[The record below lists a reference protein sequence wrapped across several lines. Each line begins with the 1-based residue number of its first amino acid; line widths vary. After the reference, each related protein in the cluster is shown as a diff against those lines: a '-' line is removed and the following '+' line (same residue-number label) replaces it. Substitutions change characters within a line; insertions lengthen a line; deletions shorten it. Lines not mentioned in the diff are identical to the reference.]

1 MARSRAWSGWASE
14 TPRNPPA
21 AVSEPKLTEAFFAKA
36 AGWEVMKQARSLL
49 ASGRV
54 LSSNWAPPL
63 LKGVVV
69 SDATSLTA
77 GLVIRHEL
85 DIENL
90 CPCRSSREWGTL
102 CAHSVAVGLHHL
114 KPPAPAPAASVS
126 RATTPATASP
136 GPGQKPSISKKDP
149 IRLRRSDTGRPLE
162 IQVVF
167 PPQLAESI
175 SRDRVVVMFEGVTP
189 SQRAPLNALASLGP
203 FRLSEADARL
213 LDAAELAA
221 GGDSPGMIQ
230 LGGAALVPLLQAMAG
245 HPQLTLGRKTP
256 LTVSREAAP
265 LPLRAHLEA
274 SGEITLSVKDAPKGS
289 ALLNSPEETW
299 ILNGHTLQPL
309 GLSPALRGVLQAAHR
324 VPRSDIPRF
333 LSQDWPKL
341 AGTPGLEADFRP
353 EDFVLEPAPPRF
365 VLQLSGGLA
374 MLTALLQCRYG
385 SRITTVGVTA
395 RDEAAWMPDPAN
407 VRRYT
412 ARDLAAEHNAFMR
425 LRQAGFSGPDAQGH
439 WQLNGQDRVLAYF
452 SRLHPRLEREWEVS
466 LEERLETSTRK
477 NLVRVQPR
485 FQITP
490 SGERWFDLEVSYVAE
505 DGERFS
511 AADIQRLVL
520 GGGQGRARSGKT
532 VLIDT
537 GAVEELQE
545 VLLDCSPEQREGRYR
560 MGAAQAG
567 FLDASLREQ
576 GHAVQAPPAWRDR
589 VAQQTGTVPRDCPP
603 LGALES
609 VLRPYQKQGVAWI
622 RFLRDHGFG
631 GVLADEMGLGKTL
644 QVLAHC
650 ASLNGSADTKP
661 AHPTLIVCPTSLVT
675 NWAAEAARFAPKL
688 RVLVLSGPQRHKLF
702 AQIPSHDLVITS
714 YALLRRDIEQHRA
727 HSFDTAVLD
736 EAQHIKNRSTQNAK
750 AVKAIPAEHRL
761 VLTGTPLENSVLD
774 LWSLFDFLM
783 PGYLGASDD
792 FRERYEVPITQQR
805 DTGAMARL
813 GKRIRPFLLRRLKK
827 DVLQDL
833 PAKLEHVSYCDLTPT
848 QSTVYA
854 QVLAATRKQVDSAVE
869 ANGLAKS
876 RMVILTAL
884 LRLRQICCDLR
895 LLEAD
900 GARAA
905 DESEGAS
912 TAPAGA
918 STPPEDSGKLQLF
931 GELLDQ
937 SLDGGHRLLVFS
949 QFTRMLGL
957 LKEEMKRREV
967 EFCYL
972 DGSIVDRAGEVARF
986 QSPSGPPV
994 FLISLKAGGVGL
1006 NLTQADTVVHFD
1018 PWWNPAVEDQ
1028 ATDRAHRIGQSR
1040 VVSSYKLITRGTVEE
1055 KIVTL
1060 QQRKREIIASTL
1072 TDEEAFTESLSWDE
1086 IRELLD

>member
-1 MARSRAWSGWASE
+1 MSD
-14 TPRNPPA
+14 PQ
-21 AVSEPKLTEAFFAKA
+21 LTEAFFAKA
-36 AGWEVMKQARSLL
+36 AGWEVMKHARALL
-49 ASGRV
+49 ASGKV
-54 LSSNWAPPL
+54 LSSNWTPPL

-69 SDATSLTA
+69 SDANSLRA

-90 CPCRSSREWGTL
+90 CPCRQSREWGTL

-114 KPPAPAPAASVS
+114 KPATVVPAPGSAAPSPRS
-126 RATTPATASP
+126 ATSSSPGGSPRPTASTR
-136 GPGQKPSISKKDP
+136 DP
-149 IRLRRSDTGRPLE
+149 VRLRRSETGRPLE
-162 IQVVF
+162 IHVVF
-167 PPQLAESI
+167 PPNLADAMV
-175 SRDRVVVMFEGVTP
+175 RDRVMVMFEGLTP
-189 SQRAPLNALASLGP
+189 SQRAPLNALVTAGV
-203 FRLSEADARL
+203 FRLSEIDARL

-230 LGGAALVPLLQAMAG
+230 LSGAAIVPVLQAMAG
-245 HPQLTLGRKTP
+245 HPRLTLGRKGS
-256 LTVSREAAP
+256 LEVAREAAP
-265 LPLRAHLEA
+265 LPLRAHLEGT
-274 SGEITLSVKDAPKGS
+274 GEITLSLKIPPRAS
-289 ALLNSPEETW
+289 ALLSGADETW
-299 ILNGHTLQPL
+299 ILTGNTLQPL
-309 GLSPALRGVLQAAHR
+309 GLSPALRGVLQAPQR
-324 VPRSDIPRF
+324 IPRSDVPRF
-333 LSQDWPKL
+333 LSQDWPRL
-341 AGTPGLEADFRP
+341 SGTPGLEADFRP
-353 EDFVLEPAPPRF
+353 EDFVLEPAPPQF
-365 VLQLSGGLA
+365 LLQLSGGLA

-385 SRITTVGVTA
+385 SRIMTVGVTA

-412 ARDLAAEHNAFMR
+412 ARDLAAEHTAFMR
-425 LRQAGFSGPDAQGH
+425 LRQAGFTGPDAQGR

-452 SRLHPRLEREWEVS
+452 SRLHPRFEREWEVS

-485 FQITP
+485 LQITP
-490 SGERWFDLEVSYVAE
+490 SGERWFDLEVSYVAD

-520 GGGQGRARSGKT
+520 GGGQGRSRSGKT

-545 VLLDCSPEQREGRYR
+545 VLLDCSADQHNGRYR

-576 GHAVQAPPAWRDR
+576 GHAVQAPAAWRER
-589 VAQQTGTVPRDCPP
+589 VARQTGEALPTCPP
-603 LGALES
+603 LGALET

-622 RFLRDHGFG
+622 RFLRDNGFG

-650 ASLNGSADTKP
+650 ASLHGSAATKP

-675 NWAAEAARFAPKL
+675 NWAAEAARFAPGL
-688 RVLVLSGPQRHKLF
+688 RVLVISGPQRHKLF
-702 AQIPSHDLVITS
+702 ARIPEHDLVITS
-714 YALLRRDIEQHRA
+714 YALLRRDIEHHRDHA
-727 HSFDTAVLD
+727 FDTAVLD

-783 PGYLGASDD
+783 PGYLGAADD

-805 DTGAMARL
+805 DKDSMARL

-833 PAKLEHVSYCDLTPT
+833 PPKLEHVSYCDLTPA

-854 QVLAATRKQVDSAVE
+854 QVLAATRQQVDSAIE

-876 RMVILTAL
+876 RMVVLTAL

-895 LLEAD
+895 LLETDEARATD
-900 GARAA
+900 GAGAE
-905 DESEGAS
+905 DSEPAPGS
-912 TAPAGA
+912 PAGTSPSA
-918 STPPEDSGKLQLF
+918 DDSGKLQLF

-957 LKEEMKRREV
+957 LKEELKRREV

-972 DGSIVDRAGEVARF
+972 DGSTQDRAGEVARF

-1072 TDEEAFTESLSWDE
+1072 TGEEAFAGSLSWDE
-1086 IRELLD
+1086 IRELLG

>member
-1 MARSRAWSGWASE
+1 MSDLQ
-14 TPRNPPA
+14 
-21 AVSEPKLTEAFFAKA
+21 LTEAFFAKA
-36 AGWEVMKQARSLL
+36 AGWEVMKHARALL
-49 ASGRV
+49 ASGKV
-54 LSSNWAPPL
+54 LSSNWTPPL

-69 SDATSLTA
+69 SDATSLRA

-85 DIENL
+85 DIENV
-90 CPCRSSREWGTL
+90 CPCRQSREWGTL

-114 KPPAPAPAASVS
+114 KPAPVAPPPVPGTASSSSQRPGAPASPVVTGRPMASN
-126 RATTPATASP
+126 
-136 GPGQKPSISKKDP
+136 KDP
-149 IRLRRSDTGRPLE
+149 VRLQRSETGRPLE
-162 IQVVF
+162 VHVVF
-167 PPQLAESI
+167 PPNLADAI
-175 SRDRVVVMFEGVTP
+175 RRDRVMVMFEGLTP
-189 SQRAPLNALASLGP
+189 SQRAPLNALVKAGM

-221 GGDSPGMIQ
+221 GGDTPGMIQ
-230 LGGAALVPLLQAMAG
+230 LSGAALLPVLPAMAG
-245 HPQLTLGRKTP
+245 HPRLTLGRKTA
-256 LTVSREAAP
+256 LTVSGEAAP
-265 LPLRAHLEA
+265 LPLRARLEP
-274 SGEITLSVKDAPKGS
+274 SGEITLALKGS
-289 ALLNSPEETW
+289 PQACTLLAGPDGTWALD
-299 ILNGHTLQPL
+299 GDTLRPL
-309 GLSPALRGVLQAAHR
+309 GLPTAVRGVLQGPQKI
-324 VPRSDIPRF
+324 PRSDVPRF
-333 LSQDWPKL
+333 LSQDWPTL
-341 AGTPGLEADFRP
+341 SRTPGLEADFRP

-365 VLQLSGGLA
+365 LLQLSGGLA

-385 SRITTVGVTA
+385 TRILTVGVTA

-407 VRRYT
+407 PRRYL
-412 ARDLAAEHNAFMR
+412 ARDLAAEHMAFMR
-425 LRQAGFSGPDAQGH
+425 LRQAGFTGPDAQGR
-439 WQLNGQDRVLAYF
+439 WQLNGQERVLAYF

-490 SGERWFDLEVSYVAE
+490 SGERWFDLEVSYVAD

-511 AADIQRLVL
+511 ASDIQRLVL
-520 GGGQGRARSGKT
+520 GGGQGRSRSGKT

-545 VLLDCSPEQREGRYR
+545 VLLDCSPDQREGRYR

-576 GHAVQAPPAWRDR
+576 GHEVQAPPAWRDR
-589 VAQQTGTVPRDCPP
+589 VARQTGEALPACPP
-603 LGALES
+603 LGALET

-622 RFLRDHGFG
+622 RFLRDNGFG

-650 ASLNGSADTKP
+650 ASLHGTAATRP
-661 AHPTLIVCPTSLVT
+661 AHPTLVVCPTSLVT
-675 NWAAEAARFAPKL
+675 NWAAEAARFAPGL
-688 RVLVLSGPQRHKLF
+688 RVLVISGPQRHKLF
-702 AQIPSHDLVITS
+702 ARVPEHDLVVTS
-714 YALLRRDIEQHRA
+714 YALLRRDIGHYRDHA
-727 HSFDTAVLD
+727 FDTAVLD

-750 AVKAIPAEHRL
+750 AVKAIPARHRL

-805 DTGAMARL
+805 DQGSMARL

-833 PAKLEHVSYCDLTPT
+833 PAKLEHVSYCDLTPA

-854 QVLAATRKQVDSAVE
+854 QVLAATRTQVDSAVE

-876 RMVILTAL
+876 RMVLLTAL

-900 GARAA
+900 GARTA
-905 DESEGAS
+905 DGAE
-912 TAPAGA
+912 TGAPETNAGA
-918 STPPEDSGKLQLF
+918 SASPDDSGKLQLF

-949 QFTRMLGL
+949 QFTRMLRL
-957 LKEEMKRREV
+957 LKDELGRRDV

-972 DGSIVDRAGEVARF
+972 DGSTQDRAGEVARF

-1055 KIVTL
+1055 KIVAL

-1072 TDEEAFTESLSWDE
+1072 TGEEAFAESLSWDE
-1086 IRELLD
+1086 IRELLG

>member
-1 MARSRAWSGWASE
+1 M
-14 TPRNPPA
+14 
-21 AVSEPKLTEAFFAKA
+21 SEPQLTEAFFAKA
-36 AGWEVMKQARSLL
+36 AGWEVMKHARALL
-49 ASGRV
+49 ASGKV
-54 LSSNWAPPL
+54 LSSNWTPPL

-69 SDATSLTA
+69 SDTTSLRA

-85 DIENL
+85 DIENV
-90 CPCRSSREWGTL
+90 CPCRQSREWGTL

-114 KPPAPAPAASVS
+114 KPAAPEPARSAPATTGN
-126 RATTPATASP
+126 RAGSSATASGGPSTP
-136 GPGQKPSISKKDP
+136 GRSSGPAAKAPLSNKDP
-149 IRLRRSDTGRPLE
+149 VRLRRSETGKPLE
-162 IQVVF
+162 IHVIF
-167 PPQLAESI
+167 PPNLADAI
-175 SRDRVVVMFEGVTP
+175 QRDRVMVMFEGVTAN
-189 SQRAPLNALASLGP
+189 SRAPLNALIQSGP
-203 FRLSEADARL
+203 FRLSDADARL

-221 GGDSPGMIQ
+221 GGDSPGMVQ
-230 LGGAALVPLLQAMAG
+230 LGGAALAPVLRAMAG
-245 HPQLTLGRKTP
+245 HPRLTLGRKAE
-256 LTVSREAAP
+256 LTVGSETAA
-265 LPLRAHLEA
+265 LPLRAHFEA
-274 SGEITLSVKDAPKGS
+274 SGEITLGLKSQPKGS
-289 ALLNSPEETW
+289 ALLSGADETW
-299 ILNGHTLQPL
+299 ILSGNTLQPL
-309 GLSPALRGVLQAAHR
+309 GLSPALRPVLQAPQR
-324 VPRSDIPRF
+324 IPRSEVPRF

-365 VLQLSGGLA
+365 LLQLSGGMA

-385 SRITTVGVTA
+385 SRIMTVGVTA
-395 RDEAAWMPDPAN
+395 RDEASWMPDPAN

-412 ARDLAAEHNAFMR
+412 ARDLSAEHTAFMR
-425 LRQAGFSGPDAQGH
+425 LRQAGFSGPDAQGR
-439 WQLNGQDRVLAYF
+439 WQLNGQERVLAYF
-452 SRLHPRLEREWEVS
+452 SRVHPRLEREWEVS

-520 GGGQGRARSGKT
+520 GGGQGKSRSGKT

-545 VLLDCSPEQREGRYR
+545 VLLDCSPDQREGRYR

-576 GHAVQAPPAWRDR
+576 GHTVQAPAAWRER
-589 VAQQTGTVPRDCPP
+589 VAQQTGTALQACPP
-603 LGALES
+603 LGTLES
-609 VLRPYQKQGVAWI
+609 ILRPYQKQGVAWI

-631 GVLADEMGLGKTL
+631 GILADEMGLGKTL

-650 ASLNGSADTKP
+650 ASLHGSTGTKP

-675 NWAAEAARFAPKL
+675 NWAAEAARFAPGL
-688 RVLVLSGPQRHKLF
+688 RVLVISGPQRQKLF
-702 AQIPSHDLVITS
+702 ARIPEHDLVVTS
-714 YALLRRDIEQHRA
+714 YALLRRDIEHYRDHA
-727 HSFDTAVLD
+727 FDTAVLD

-783 PGYLGASDD
+783 PGYLGSSDD
-792 FRERYEVPITQQR
+792 FRDRYEIPITKDR
-805 DTGAMARL
+805 DNGSMARL

-827 DVLQDL
+827 DVLQEL
-833 PAKLEHVSYCDLTPT
+833 PAKLEHLSYCDLTPA

-876 RMVILTAL
+876 RMILLTAL

-895 LLEAD
+895 LLD
-900 GARAA
+900 NDAA
-905 DESEGAS
+905 ATGPESS
-912 TAPAGA
+912 PD
-918 STPPEDSGKLQLF
+918 DSGKLQLF

-957 LKEEMKRREV
+957 LKDELKRREV

-972 DGSIVDRAGEVARF
+972 DGSTQDRAGEVARF

-1028 ATDRAHRIGQSR
+1028 ATDRAHRFGQSR

-1055 KIVTL
+1055 KIVSL

-1072 TDEEAFTESLSWDE
+1072 TGEEAFAETLSWDE

>member
-1 MARSRAWSGWASE
+1 M
-14 TPRNPPA
+14 
-21 AVSEPKLTEAFFAKA
+21 SEPQLTEAFFAKA
-36 AGWEVMKQARSLL
+36 AGWEVMKHARVLL
-49 ASGRV
+49 ASGKV
-54 LSSNWAPPL
+54 LSSDWTPPL
-63 LKGVVV
+63 LKGVVM
-69 SDATSLTA
+69 SDANSLRA

-90 CPCRSSREWGTL
+90 CPCRQSREWGTL

-114 KPPAPAPAASVS
+114 KPATPGPARSEPVRMGTTAGPSVAASGGS
-126 RATTPATASP
+126 ANSGRTPGTASKAP
-136 GPGQKPSISKKDP
+136 LSSKDP
-149 IRLRRSDTGRPLE
+149 VRLRRSDSGKPLE

-167 PPQLAESI
+167 PPNLADAMT
-175 SRDRVVVMFEGVTP
+175 RDRVMVMFEGITP
-189 SQRAPLNALASLGP
+189 SQRAPLNALATLGP
-203 FRLSEADARL
+203 FRMSEADARL

-230 LGGAALVPLLQAMAG
+230 LGGATLVPLLRAMAD
-245 HPQLTLGRKTP
+245 HPGLTLGRKTP
-256 LTVSREAAP
+256 LSVSLQTAP
-265 LPLRAHLEA
+265 LPLRAHLEPN
-274 SGEITLSVKDAPKGS
+274 GEISLSLKSAPKGS
-289 ALLNSPEETW
+289 TLLASPDETW
-299 ILNGHTLQPL
+299 ILIGTTLQPL
-309 GLSPALRGVLQAAHR
+309 GLSASLRGVLQSPQR
-324 VPRSDIPRF
+324 VPRSDVPRF

-341 AGTPGLEADFRP
+341 SNSPGLETNFRP
-353 EDFVLEPAPPRF
+353 EDFVLEPAPPKF
-365 VLQLSGGLA
+365 LLQLTGGLA

-385 SRITTVGVTA
+385 ARIMTVGVTA
-395 RDEAAWMPDPAN
+395 RDEAAWMPDPAD
-407 VRRYT
+407 VRRYL
-412 ARDLAAEHNAFMR
+412 ARDLSAEHTAFMR
-425 LRQAGFSGPDAQGH
+425 LRQAGFSGPDVQGR

-452 SRLHPRLEREWEVS
+452 SKLHPRLEREWEVS
-466 LEERLETSTRK
+466 LEERLEMSTRK

-490 SGERWFDLEVSYVAE
+490 SGERWFDLEVSYVAD

-520 GGGQGRARSGKT
+520 GGGQGKSRSGKT

-545 VLLDCSPEQREGRYR
+545 VLLDCSPDQRDGRYR

-576 GHAVQAPPAWRDR
+576 GHTVQAPAAWRDR
-589 VAQQTGTVPRDCPP
+589 VAQQTGTATQTCPP

-631 GVLADEMGLGKTL
+631 GILADEMGLGKTL

-650 ASLNGSADTKP
+650 ASLNEAAGARTGQ
-661 AHPTLIVCPTSLVT
+661 PTLIVCPTSLVT

-702 AQIPSHDLVITS
+702 AQMPNHDLVITS
-714 YALLRRDIEQHRA
+714 YALLRRDIEQYRA

-783 PGYLGASDD
+783 PGYLGSSDD
-792 FRERYEVPITQQR
+792 FRDRYEIPITKER
-805 DTGAMARL
+805 DKGSMARL

-827 DVLQDL
+827 DVLQEL
-833 PAKLEHVSYCDLTPT
+833 PPKLEHVSYCELTPA

-905 DESEGAS
+905 DESEEAS
-912 TAPAGA
+912 TGAAGA
-918 STPPEDSGKLQLF
+918 SASPDDSGKLQLF

-957 LKEEMKRREV
+957 LKEELNRREV

-972 DGSIVDRAGEVARF
+972 DGSTQDRAGEVAKF

-1028 ATDRAHRIGQSR
+1028 ATDRAHRFGQAR

-1060 QQRKREIIASTL
+1060 QQRKREVIASTL
-1072 TDEEAFTESLSWDE
+1072 TGEEAFAETLSWDE
-1086 IRELLD
+1086 IRELLA

>member
-1 MARSRAWSGWASE
+1 MS
-14 TPRNPPA
+14 TLQ
-21 AVSEPKLTEAFFAKA
+21 LTEAFFAKA
-36 AGWEVMKQARSLL
+36 AGWEVMKHARALL
-49 ASGRV
+49 ASGKV
-54 LSSNWAPPL
+54 LSSNWTPPL
-63 LKGVVV
+63 LKGVVM
-69 SDATSLTA
+69 SDATSLRA

-85 DIENL
+85 DIENI
-90 CPCRSSREWGTL
+90 CSCRQSREWGTL
-102 CAHSVAVGLHHL
+102 CAHSIAVGLHHL
-114 KPPAPAPAASVS
+114 KPAGAAPASGSGSPRSASES
-126 RATTPATASP
+126 PSNAGRSP
-136 GPGQKPSISKKDP
+136 GPGSRTPLSNKDP
-149 IRLRRSDTGRPLE
+149 VRLRRSETGKPLE
-162 IQVVF
+162 IQVIF
-167 PPQLAESI
+167 PPNLAEAMI
-175 SRDRVVVMFEGVTP
+175 RDRVMVMFEGVTAN
-189 SQRAPLNALASLGP
+189 SRAPLNALIQSGP
-203 FRLSEADARL
+203 FRLSEADTRL

-221 GGDSPGMIQ
+221 GGDTPGMIQ
-230 LGGAALVPLLQAMAG
+230 LNGSALVPLLHSLSG
-245 HPQLTLGRKTP
+245 HGQLTLGRKTE
-256 LTVSREAAP
+256 LTVSRVPAP
-265 LPLRAHLEA
+265 LPLSAHLEV
-274 SGEITLSVKDAPKGS
+274 SGEISLSLKNPVKGA
-289 ALLNSPEETW
+289 ALVSSPDETW
-299 ILNGHTLQPL
+299 LLTANTLQPL
-309 GLSPALRGVLQAAHR
+309 GLSPALRGVLQSPQR
-324 VPRSDIPRF
+324 VPRSDVPRF

-341 AGTPGLEADFRP
+341 SGTPGLEADFSP
-353 EDFVLEPAPPRF
+353 EDFILEPAPPKF
-365 VLQLSGGLA
+365 LLQLTGGLA

-385 SRITTVGVTA
+385 ARIMTVGVTA
-395 RDEAAWMPDPAN
+395 REEAAWMPDPAN

-412 ARDLAAEHNAFMR
+412 ARDLSAEHTAFMR
-425 LRQAGFSGPDAQGH
+425 LRQAGFSGPDSQGR
-439 WQLNGQDRVLAYF
+439 WQLNGQERVLAYF
-452 SRLHPRLEREWEVS
+452 SRIHPRLEREWEVS

-477 NLVRVQPR
+477 NLVRVEPR

-520 GGGQGRARSGKT
+520 GGGQGKSRSGKT
-532 VLIDT
+532 ILIDT

-545 VLLDCSPEQREGRYR
+545 VLLDCSPDQRDGRYR
-560 MGAAQAG
+560 MGTAQAG

-576 GHAVQAPPAWRDR
+576 GHAVQAPAAWRER
-589 VAQQTGTVPRDCPP
+589 VAQQTGMAMQPCPP

-609 VLRPYQKQGVAWI
+609 VLRPYQKQGVAWL

-631 GVLADEMGLGKTL
+631 GILADEMGLGKTI

-650 ASLNGSADTKP
+650 ASLNAAAGAQP
-661 AHPTLIVCPTSLVT
+661 RRPTLNVCPTSLVT

-702 AQIPSHDLVITS
+702 AQIPTHDLVITS
-714 YALLRRDIEQHRA
+714 YALLRRDIEQHRDHA
-727 HSFDTAVLD
+727 FDTAVLD

-750 AVKAIPAEHRL
+750 AVKAIPADHRL

-783 PGYLGASDD
+783 PGYLGSSDD
-792 FRERYEVPITQQR
+792 FQDRYEIPISKER
-805 DTGAMARL
+805 DKGAMARL

-827 DVLQDL
+827 DVLQEL
-833 PAKLEHVSYCDLTPT
+833 PAKLEHVSYCDLTPA
-848 QSTVYA
+848 QSKVYA
-854 QVLAATRKQVDSAVE
+854 QVLAATRKQVDTAVE

-895 LLEAD
+895 LLDAD
-900 GARAA
+900 KDNNAA
-905 DESEGAS
+905 PDTESAS
-912 TAPAGA
+912 D
-918 STPPEDSGKLQLF
+918 DSGKLQLF

-957 LKEEMKRREV
+957 LKEELKRREV

-972 DGSIVDRAGEVARF
+972 DGSTQDRAGEVEKF

-1028 ATDRAHRIGQSR
+1028 ATDRAHRFGQSR

-1055 KIVTL
+1055 KIVSL

-1072 TDEEAFTESLSWDE
+1072 TGEEAFAETLSWDE

>member
-1 MARSRAWSGWASE
+1 M
-14 TPRNPPA
+14 
-21 AVSEPKLTEAFFAKA
+21 SEPQLTEAFFAKA
-36 AGWEVMKQARSLL
+36 AGWEVMKHARALL
-49 ASGRV
+49 ASGKV
-54 LSSNWAPPL
+54 LSSNWTPPL

-69 SDATSLTA
+69 SDTTSLRA

-85 DIENL
+85 DIENV
-90 CPCRSSREWGTL
+90 CPCRQSREWGTL

-114 KPPAPAPAASVS
+114 KPAAPEPARPNPATMANRTGSS
-126 RATTPATASP
+126 ATASGGPSTP
-136 GPGQKPSISKKDP
+136 GRSSGPAAKAPLSNKDP
-149 IRLRRSDTGRPLE
+149 VRLRRSETGKPLE
-162 IQVVF
+162 IHVIF
-167 PPQLAESI
+167 PPNLADAI
-175 SRDRVVVMFEGVTP
+175 QRDRVMVMFEGVTAN
-189 SQRAPLNALASLGP
+189 SRAPLNALIQSGP
-203 FRLSEADARL
+203 FRLSDADTRL

-221 GGDSPGMIQ
+221 GGDSPGMVQ
-230 LGGAALVPLLQAMAG
+230 LGGAALAPVLRAMAG
-245 HPQLTLGRKTP
+245 HPRLTLGRKAE
-256 LTVSREAAP
+256 LTVGSETAA
-265 LPLRAHLEA
+265 LPLRAHLEGT
-274 SGEITLSVKDAPKGS
+274 GEITLGLKSQPKGS
-289 ALLNSPEETW
+289 ALLSGADETW
-299 ILNGHTLQPL
+299 ILHGNTLQPL
-309 GLSPALRGVLQAAHR
+309 GLSPALRPVLQAPQR
-324 VPRSDIPRF
+324 IPRSEVPRF
-333 LSQDWPKL
+333 LSQDWPRL
-341 AGTPGLEADFRP
+341 SGIPGLEADFRP

-365 VLQLSGGLA
+365 LLQLSGGLA

-385 SRITTVGVTA
+385 SRIMTVGVTA

-412 ARDLAAEHNAFMR
+412 ARDLSAEHTAFMR
-425 LRQAGFSGPDAQGH
+425 LRQAGFSGPDAQGR
-439 WQLNGQDRVLAYF
+439 WQLNGQERVLAYF
-452 SRLHPRLEREWEVS
+452 SRVHPRLEREWEVS

-520 GGGQGRARSGKT
+520 GGGQGKSRSGKT

-545 VLLDCSPEQREGRYR
+545 VLLDCSPDQREGRYR

-576 GHAVQAPPAWRDR
+576 GHTVQAPAAWRER
-589 VAQQTGTVPRDCPP
+589 VAQQTGTALQACPP
-603 LGALES
+603 LGTLDS

-631 GVLADEMGLGKTL
+631 GILADEMGLGKTL

-650 ASLNGSADTKP
+650 ASLHGSAATKP

-675 NWAAEAARFAPKL
+675 NWAAEAARFAPGL
-688 RVLVLSGPQRHKLF
+688 RVLVISGPQRQKLF
-702 AQIPSHDLVITS
+702 ARIPEHDLVVTS
-714 YALLRRDIEQHRA
+714 YALLRRDIEHYRDHA
-727 HSFDTAVLD
+727 FDTAVLD

-783 PGYLGASDD
+783 PGYLGSSDD
-792 FRERYEVPITQQR
+792 FRDRYEIPITKDR
-805 DTGAMARL
+805 DKGSMARL

-827 DVLQDL
+827 DVLQEL
-833 PAKLEHVSYCDLTPT
+833 PAKLEHLSYCDLTPA

-876 RMVILTAL
+876 RMILLTAL

-895 LLEAD
+895 LLD
-900 GARAA
+900 DDAA
-905 DESEGAS
+905 AKGQESS
-912 TAPAGA
+912 PD
-918 STPPEDSGKLQLF
+918 DSGKLQLF

-957 LKEEMKRREV
+957 LKDELKRREV

-972 DGSIVDRAGEVARF
+972 DGSTQDRAGEVARF

-1028 ATDRAHRIGQSR
+1028 ATDRAHRFGQSR

-1055 KIVTL
+1055 KIVSL

-1072 TDEEAFTESLSWDE
+1072 TGEEAFAETLSWDE

>member
-1 MARSRAWSGWASE
+1 MS
-14 TPRNPPA
+14 TLQ
-21 AVSEPKLTEAFFAKA
+21 LTEAFFAKA
-36 AGWEVMKQARSLL
+36 AGWEVMKHARALL
-49 ASGRV
+49 ATGKV
-54 LSSNWAPPL
+54 LSSNWTPPL
-63 LKGVVV
+63 LKGVVM
-69 SDATSLTA
+69 SDATSLRA

-85 DIENL
+85 DIENI
-90 CPCRSSREWGTL
+90 CSCRQSREWGTL
-102 CAHSVAVGLHHL
+102 CAHSIAVGLHHL
-114 KPPAPAPAASVS
+114 KPAGAVPAAAGNGAGSS
-126 RATTPATASP
+126 SGTASGSP
-136 GPGQKPSISKKDP
+136 SNAGRSSGPGSRTPLSNKDP
-149 IRLRRSDTGRPLE
+149 VRLRRSETGKPLE

-167 PPQLAESI
+167 PPNLAEAMI
-175 SRDRVVVMFEGVTP
+175 RDRVMVMFEGVTAN
-189 SQRAPLNALASLGP
+189 SRAPLNALIQSGP
-203 FRLSEADARL
+203 FRLSEADTRL

-221 GGDSPGMIQ
+221 GGDTPGMIQ
-230 LGGAALVPLLQAMAG
+230 LSGSALVPLLHSLSG
-245 HPQLTLGRKTP
+245 HAQLTLGRKTE
-256 LTVSREAAP
+256 LTVSRVPAP
-265 LPLRAHLEA
+265 LPLSAHLEV
-274 SGEITLSVKDAPKGS
+274 SGEISLSLKTPVKGA
-289 ALLNSPEETW
+289 ALLSGPDETW
-299 ILNGHTLQPL
+299 LLTVNTLQPL
-309 GLSPALRGVLQAAHR
+309 GLSPTLRGVLQSPQR
-324 VPRSDIPRF
+324 VPRSDVPRF

-341 AGTPGLEADFRP
+341 SGTPGLEADFSP
-353 EDFVLEPAPPRF
+353 EDFVLEPAPPKF
-365 VLQLSGGLA
+365 LLQLTGGLA

-385 SRITTVGVTA
+385 ARIMTVGVTA
-395 RDEAAWMPDPAN
+395 REEAAWMPDPAN

-412 ARDLAAEHNAFMR
+412 ARDLSAEHTSFMR
-425 LRQAGFSGPDAQGH
+425 LRQAGFSGPDSQGR
-439 WQLNGQDRVLAYF
+439 WQLNGQERVLTYF

-477 NLVRVQPR
+477 NLVRVEPR

-520 GGGQGRARSGKT
+520 GGGQGKSRSGKT
-532 VLIDT
+532 ILIDT

-545 VLLDCSPEQREGRYR
+545 VLLDCSPDQRDGRYR
-560 MGAAQAG
+560 MGTAQAG

-576 GHAVQAPPAWRDR
+576 GHAVQAPAAWRER
-589 VAQQTGTVPRDCPP
+589 VAQQTGMAMQQCPP

-609 VLRPYQKQGVAWI
+609 VLRPYQKQGVAWL

-631 GVLADEMGLGKTL
+631 GILADEMGLGKTI

-650 ASLNGSADTKP
+650 ASLNAAAGAQP
-661 AHPTLIVCPTSLVT
+661 LRPTLIVCPTSLVT

-688 RVLVLSGPQRHKLF
+688 RVLVLSGSQRHKLF
-702 AQIPSHDLVITS
+702 AQIPAHDLVITS
-714 YALLRRDIEQHRA
+714 YALLRRDIEQHRDHA
-727 HSFDTAVLD
+727 FDTAVLD

-750 AVKAIPAEHRL
+750 AVKAIPADHRL

-783 PGYLGASDD
+783 PGYLGSSDD
-792 FRERYEVPITQQR
+792 FQDRYEIPISKER
-805 DTGAMARL
+805 DKGAIARL

-827 DVLQDL
+827 DVLQEL
-833 PAKLEHVSYCDLTPT
+833 PAKLEHVSYCDLTPA
-848 QSTVYA
+848 QSKVYA
-854 QVLAATRKQVDSAVE
+854 QVLAATRKQVDTAVE

-895 LLEAD
+895 LLDAD
-900 GARAA
+900 KDNNAA
-905 DESEGAS
+905 PDTESAS
-912 TAPAGA
+912 D
-918 STPPEDSGKLQLF
+918 DSGKLQLF

-957 LKEEMKRREV
+957 LKEELKRREV

-972 DGSIVDRAGEVARF
+972 DGSTQDRAGEVAKF

-1028 ATDRAHRIGQSR
+1028 ATDRAHRFGQSR

-1055 KIVTL
+1055 KIVSL

-1072 TDEEAFTESLSWDE
+1072 TGEEAFAETLSWDE

>member
-1 MARSRAWSGWASE
+1 M
-14 TPRNPPA
+14 
-21 AVSEPKLTEAFFAKA
+21 SEPKLTEAFFAKA
-36 AGWEVMKQARSLL
+36 AGWEVMKHARALL
-49 ASGRV
+49 ASGKV
-54 LSSNWAPPL
+54 LSSNWTPPL
-63 LKGVVV
+63 LKGVVM
-69 SDATSLTA
+69 SDATSLRA
-77 GLVIRHEL
+77 GLVIKHEL
-85 DIENL
+85 DIENI
-90 CPCRSSREWGTL
+90 CPCRQSREWGTL

-114 KPPAPAPAASVS
+114 KPATPESAHAEPTRSEPARMGTRAGASV
-126 RATTPATASP
+126 TAS
-136 GPGQKPSISKKDP
+136 KPPLSNKDP
-149 IRLRRSDTGRPLE
+149 VRLRRSEIGKPLE
-162 IQVVF
+162 IQVIF
-167 PPQLAESI
+167 PPNLAEAMT
-175 SRDRVVVMFEGVTP
+175 RDRVMVMFEGITAN
-189 SQRAPLNALASLGP
+189 SRAPLNALIQSGP
-203 FRLSEADARL
+203 FRMSEADARL

-230 LGGAALVPLLQAMAG
+230 LCGAALVPLLRAMAD
-245 HPQLTLGRKTP
+245 HPGLTLGRKTP
-256 LTVSREAAP
+256 LTVSRETAP

-274 SGEITLSVKDAPKGS
+274 NGEISLSLKSAPKGS
-289 ALLNSPEETW
+289 TLLASPDETW
-299 ILNGHTLQPL
+299 ILTGTTLQPL
-309 GLSPALRGVLQAAHR
+309 GLSASLRGVLQSPQR
-324 VPRSDIPRF
+324 VPRSDVPRF

-341 AGTPGLEADFRP
+341 SSSSGLETNFRP
-353 EDFVLEPAPPRF
+353 EDFVLEPAPPKF
-365 VLQLSGGLA
+365 LLQLTGGLA

-385 SRITTVGVTA
+385 ARIMTVGVTA
-395 RDEAAWMPDPAN
+395 RDEAAWMPDPAD
-407 VRRYT
+407 VRRYL
-412 ARDLAAEHNAFMR
+412 ARDLSAEHTAFMR
-425 LRQAGFSGPDAQGH
+425 LRQAGFSGPDAQGR

-452 SRLHPRLEREWEVS
+452 SRLHPRLERDWEVS

-490 SGERWFDLEVSYVAE
+490 SGERWFDLELSYVAD

-520 GGGQGRARSGKT
+520 GGGQGKSRSGKT

-545 VLLDCSPEQREGRYR
+545 VLLDCSPDQRDGRYR

-576 GHAVQAPPAWRDR
+576 GHIVQAPAAWRDR
-589 VAQQTGTVPRDCPP
+589 VAQQTGTATQTCPP

-631 GVLADEMGLGKTL
+631 GILADEMGLGKTL

-650 ASLNGSADTKP
+650 AALNAAAGVRTGR
-661 AHPTLIVCPTSLVT
+661 PTLIVCPTSLVT

-702 AQIPSHDLVITS
+702 AQMPNHDLVITS
-714 YALLRRDIEQHRA
+714 YALLRRDIEQYRA
-727 HSFDTAVLD
+727 HSFDSAVLD

-783 PGYLGASDD
+783 PGYLGSSDD
-792 FRERYEVPITQQR
+792 FRDRYEIPITKER
-805 DTGAMARL
+805 DKGSMARL

-827 DVLQDL
+827 DVLQEL
-833 PAKLEHVSYCDLTPT
+833 PPKLEHVSYCELTPA

-895 LLEAD
+895 LLESD
-900 GARAA
+900 ETRAA
-905 DESEGAS
+905 DESEGAA
-912 TAPAGA
+912 TGPAGDSA
-918 STPPEDSGKLQLF
+918 SPDDSGKLQLF

-957 LKEEMKRREV
+957 LKEELNQREV

-972 DGSIVDRAGEVARF
+972 DGSTQDRAGEVAKF

-1028 ATDRAHRIGQSR
+1028 ATDRAHRFGQAR

-1072 TDEEAFTESLSWDE
+1072 TGEEAFAETLSWDE

>member
-1 MARSRAWSGWASE
+1 MSD
-14 TPRNPPA
+14 PQ
-21 AVSEPKLTEAFFAKA
+21 LTEAFFAKA
-36 AGWEVMKQARSLL
+36 AGWEVMKHARALL
-49 ASGRV
+49 ASGKV
-54 LSSNWAPPL
+54 LSSNWTPPL

-69 SDATSLTA
+69 SDATSLRA

-85 DIENL
+85 DIENV
-90 CPCRSSREWGTL
+90 CPCRQSREWGTL

-114 KPPAPAPAASVS
+114 KPAPVAPPPVPGTASYSSQRPGAPASPVVTGRPMASN
-126 RATTPATASP
+126 
-136 GPGQKPSISKKDP
+136 KDP
-149 IRLRRSDTGRPLE
+149 VRLQRSETGRPLE
-162 IQVVF
+162 VHVVF
-167 PPQLAESI
+167 PPNLADAI
-175 SRDRVVVMFEGVTP
+175 RRDRVMVMFEGLTP
-189 SQRAPLNALASLGP
+189 SQRAPLNALVKAGM

-221 GGDSPGMIQ
+221 GGDTPGMIQ
-230 LGGAALVPLLQAMAG
+230 LSGAALLPVLQAMAG
-245 HPQLTLGRKTP
+245 HPRLTLGRKTA
-256 LTVSREAAP
+256 LTVSGEAAP
-265 LPLRAHLEA
+265 LPLRARLEP
-274 SGEITLSVKDAPKGS
+274 SGEITLALKGS
-289 ALLNSPEETW
+289 PQACTLLAGPDGTWALD
-299 ILNGHTLQPL
+299 GDTLRPL
-309 GLSPALRGVLQAAHR
+309 GLPTAVRGVLQGPQKI
-324 VPRSDIPRF
+324 PRSDVPRF
-333 LSQDWPKL
+333 LSQDWPTL
-341 AGTPGLEADFRP
+341 SRTPGLEADFRP

-365 VLQLSGGLA
+365 LLQLSGGLA

-385 SRITTVGVTA
+385 TRIMTVGVTA

-407 VRRYT
+407 TRRYL
-412 ARDLAAEHNAFMR
+412 ARDLAAEHMAFMR
-425 LRQAGFSGPDAQGH
+425 LRQAGFTGPDAQGR
-439 WQLNGQDRVLAYF
+439 WQLNGQERVLAYF

-490 SGERWFDLEVSYVAE
+490 SGERWFDLEVSYVAD

-520 GGGQGRARSGKT
+520 GGGQGRSRSGKT

-545 VLLDCSPEQREGRYR
+545 VLLDCSPDQHNGRYR

-576 GHAVQAPPAWRDR
+576 GHTVQAPAAWRER
-589 VAQQTGTVPRDCPP
+589 VARQTGEALPACPP
-603 LGALES
+603 LGALET
-609 VLRPYQKQGVAWI
+609 VLRPYQRQGVAWI
-622 RFLRDHGFG
+622 GFLRDNGFG

-644 QVLAHC
+644 QVLAHR
-650 ASLNGSADTKP
+650 ASLHGTAATRP
-661 AHPTLIVCPTSLVT
+661 AHPTLVVCPTSLVT
-675 NWAAEAARFAPKL
+675 NWAAEAARFAPDL
-688 RVLVLSGPQRHKLF
+688 RVLVISGPQRHKLF
-702 AQIPSHDLVITS
+702 ARVPEHDLVVTS
-714 YALLRRDIEQHRA
+714 YALLRRDIEHYRDHA
-727 HSFDTAVLD
+727 FDTAVLD

-750 AVKAIPAEHRL
+750 AVKAIPARHRL

-805 DTGAMARL
+805 DQGSMVRL

-833 PAKLEHVSYCDLTPT
+833 PAKLEHVSYCDLTPA

-854 QVLAATRKQVDSAVE
+854 QVLAATRAQVDSAVE

-876 RMVILTAL
+876 RMVLLTAL

-900 GARAA
+900 GARTA
-905 DESEGAS
+905 DGAEAGALETNAGS
-912 TAPAGA
+912 NAGA
-918 STPPEDSGKLQLF
+918 SASPDDSGKLQLF

-949 QFTRMLGL
+949 QFTRMLRL
-957 LKEEMKRREV
+957 LKDELKRRDV

-972 DGSIVDRAGEVARF
+972 DGSTQDRAGEVARF

-1055 KIVTL
+1055 KIVAL

-1072 TDEEAFTESLSWDE
+1072 TGEEAFAESLSWDE
-1086 IRELLD
+1086 IRELLG

>member
-1 MARSRAWSGWASE
+1 
-14 TPRNPPA
+14 
-21 AVSEPKLTEAFFAKA
+21 VSDPQLTEAFFAKA
-36 AGWEVMKQARSLL
+36 AGWEVMKHARALL
-49 ASGRV
+49 ASGKV
-54 LSSNWAPPL
+54 LSSNWTPPL

-69 SDATSLTA
+69 SDATSLRA

-90 CPCRSSREWGTL
+90 CPCRQSREWGTL

-114 KPPAPAPAASVS
+114 KPAPVAPAPASGVPAS
-126 RATTPATASP
+126 RATTSSGPGGSPRPTAST
-136 GPGQKPSISKKDP
+136 KDP
-149 IRLRRSDTGRPLE
+149 VRLQRSETGRPLE
-162 IQVVF
+162 IHVVF
-167 PPQLAESI
+167 PPNLADAMA
-175 SRDRVVVMFEGVTP
+175 RDRVMVMFEGLTP
-189 SQRAPLNALASLGP
+189 SQRAPLNALVTAGV
-203 FRLSEADARL
+203 FRLCEIDARL

-230 LGGAALVPLLQAMAG
+230 LSGAAIVPVLQAMAG
-245 HPQLTLGRKTP
+245 HPRLTLGRK
-256 LTVSREAAP
+256 VSLEVARETAP
-265 LPLRAHLEA
+265 LPLRAHLEGN
-274 SGEITLSVKDAPKGS
+274 GEITLSLKSSPKGS
-289 ALLNSPEETW
+289 ALLSGADETW
-299 ILNGHTLQPL
+299 ILTGNTLQPL
-309 GLSPALRGVLQAAHR
+309 GLSPALRGVLQAPQR
-324 VPRSDIPRF
+324 IPRSEVPRF
-333 LSQDWPKL
+333 LSQDWPRL
-341 AGTPGLEADFRP
+341 SGTPGLEADFRP

-365 VLQLSGGLA
+365 LLQLTGGLA

-385 SRITTVGVTA
+385 ARIMTVGVTT
-395 RDEAAWMPDPAN
+395 RDEAAWMPDPTN
-407 VRRYT
+407 VRRYL
-412 ARDLAAEHNAFMR
+412 ARDLAAEHTAFMR
-425 LRQAGFSGPDAQGH
+425 LRQAGFTGPDTQGR

-452 SRLHPRLEREWEVS
+452 SRVHPRLEREWEVS

-485 FQITP
+485 LQITP
-490 SGERWFDLEVSYVAE
+490 SGERWFDLEVSYVAD

-520 GGGQGRARSGKT
+520 GGGQGRSRSGKT

-545 VLLDCSPEQREGRYR
+545 VLLDCSPDQHNGRYR

-576 GHAVQAPPAWRDR
+576 GHALQAPAAWRER
-589 VAQQTGTVPRDCPP
+589 VARQTGEALPACPP
-603 LGALES
+603 LGALET

-622 RFLRDHGFG
+622 RFLRDNGFG

-650 ASLNGSADTKP
+650 ASLHGSAATKP

-675 NWAAEAARFAPKL
+675 NWAAEAARFAPGL
-688 RVLVLSGPQRHKLF
+688 AVLVISGPQRHKLF
-702 AQIPSHDLVITS
+702 ARIPEHDLVITS
-714 YALLRRDIEQHRA
+714 YALLRRDIEHHRA
-727 HSFDTAVLD
+727 HAFDTAVLD

-783 PGYLGASDD
+783 PGYLGAADD

-805 DTGAMARL
+805 DKDSMARL

-833 PAKLEHVSYCDLTPT
+833 PPKLEHVSYCDLTPA

-854 QVLAATRKQVDSAVE
+854 QVLAATRQQVDSAVE

-900 GARAA
+900 GAKAA
-905 DESEGAS
+905 DGAD
-912 TAPAGA
+912 ADAVAAA
-918 STPPEDSGKLQLF
+918 SPSPDDSGKLQLF

-957 LKEEMKRREV
+957 LKDELKRREV

-972 DGSIVDRAGEVARF
+972 DGSTADRAGEVARF
-986 QSPSGPPV
+986 QSVSGPPV

-1072 TDEEAFTESLSWDE
+1072 TGEEAFTETLSWDE
-1086 IRELLD
+1086 IRELLG